1 MANDSYLQVDGVK
14 GESADSGHSGWI
26 EILSYE
32 QQVIQPA
39 SATVNSAG
47 GGTTSRCQHAD
58 FVITKYH
65 DLSSAKLFEL
75 CCQGK
80 HIKKVVIELMR
91 ASGDAPVKYL
101 AIELDNVVIS
111 RFNSHKNP
119 DDDLPVET
127 VAFNYAVIKKTHTQQ
142 KRADGSK
149 GGNVVG
155 GWDLQA
161 NKTAA

>member
-14 GESADSGHSGWI
+14 GESADSGHKDWI
-26 EILSYE
+26 EILSYDHS
-32 QQVIQPA
+32 IKQPA
-39 SATVNSAG
+39 SATANSAG
-47 GGTTSRCQHAD
+47 GGTTSRCKHED

-65 DLSSAKLFEL
+65 DLSSAKLSEL

-101 AIELDNVVIS
+101 AIELENVIIS
-111 RFNSHKNP
+111 NVTSRKLP
-119 DDDLPVET
+119 DDDLPIDT
-127 VAFNYAVIKKTHTQQ
+127 VAFNYGLIKWTHTQQ
-142 KRADGSK
+142 KRAGGDK